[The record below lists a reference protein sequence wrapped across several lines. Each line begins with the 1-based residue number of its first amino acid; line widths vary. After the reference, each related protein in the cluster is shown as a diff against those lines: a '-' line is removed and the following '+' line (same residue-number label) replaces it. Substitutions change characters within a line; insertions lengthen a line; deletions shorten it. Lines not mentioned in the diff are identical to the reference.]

1 MVDLDAFH
9 DLAGDLDQ
17 PMLVVTTAVGEQRA
31 GCLVGFST
39 QCSIDPPRFLVL
51 LSDKNHTYRV
61 ALDAEALAV
70 HVLGEDDL
78 ALAELFGQ
86 ETGDDVDKFTRCDWS
101 HGPAG
106 VPILAGCDAWFVGRV
121 LERERLGDHVAHVLE
136 PIAAERRARVVPL
149 TLRDVAHLEPG
160 HEA

>member
-101 HGPAG
+101 PGPAG

>member
-1 MVDLDAFH
+1 MHDEQAFH

-17 PMLVVTTAVGEQRA
+17 PMLVVTTAAGEERA

-61 ALDAEALAV
+61 AIDAEVLAV
-70 HVLGEDDL
+70 HVLGADDL
-78 ALAELFGQ
+78 PLAELFGQ
-86 ETGDDVDKFTRCDWS
+86 ETGDDVDKFARCSWTP
-101 HGPAG
+101 GPEG
-106 VPILAGCDAWFVGRV
+106 VPILDGCDAWFVGRV
-121 LERERLGDHVAHVLE
+121 LERERLGDHVAHVLQ
-136 PIAAERRARVVPL
+136 PIAAHRRGAVTPL
-149 TLRDVAHLEPG
+149 TLHDVAHLEPG